1 MRYLQFVCTL
11 ILIGFLVGGCAIP
24 PNQGRMVRDGEIEK
38 LVESATV
45 MPNHSYYFNG
55 PEARPDVIIAIDNS
69 FTLTSKY
76 WIKVDDVASQLQD
89 WNRLIDN
96 AHRFRKA
103 YKGFWI
109 MTPDGNQAG
118 IWYSP
123 YEYTFVQFPDPS
135 TLILYTPS
143 IRDERGMPVV
153 GSGGR
158 L

>member
-1 MRYLQFVCTL
+1 MQFVCTL
-11 ILIGFLVGGCAIP
+11 ILISFLAGGCAIP
-24 PNQGRMVRDGEIEK
+24 ANQGQLTRDGEVEQ

-45 MPNHSYYFNG
+45 LPNHSYYFTG

-76 WIKVDDVASQLQD
+76 WIKVDDVANQLMD

-96 AHRFRKA
+96 AHRFKRA
-103 YKGFWI
+103 YKGFRI
-109 MTPDGNQAG
+109 MTPDGSQSG

-123 YEYTFVQFPDPS
+123 YEHTVVQFPDPS

-143 IRDERGMPVV
+143 ISDERGMPST
-153 GSGGR
+153 GGGGR
-158 L
+158 R